1 MAFQQ
6 FTASQYLKIDIAN
19 NYGNDDQGK
28 ALDKLTWD
36 ERIAWFD
43 ANEHQLDS
51 LVASAKS
58 PALFYA
64 GVQAWNKYLAKEPSG
79 YPISL
84 DACSSGLQILACL
97 LGDADAAALCNVVD
111 TGKREDAYTA
121 VYEWM
126 ITRYPEAT
134 ALEREPVKKAIMTS
148 LYGSEAIPK
157 KVFGEDSPLLEL
169 FYEAMGTLAPAVWQL
184 NTAFLA
190 MWNPDAT
197 IYSWT
202 LPDNFHVHI
211 KVMVTV
217 TEDITFEG
225 NLYEIA
231 QKKNLPS
238 KQGRSIGA
246 NVTQS
251 IDAYI
256 VRELT
261 RRCDYNKEQLLRVK
275 TALCSSIDDTTP
287 DMTDPDTQMVALLW
301 SNYKKTGM
309 LSARVFDYLTED
321 SVKAIPERSV
331 VWKLIYSMPTKPFHV
346 LSIHDCFRVLPAY
359 GNDLRKQ
366 YNNLLSEL
374 AKGSLHNHII
384 GQVLGRPVDIGKS
397 DPDLWKAILDTNY
410 ALS

>member
-1 MAFQQ
+1 
-6 FTASQYLKIDIAN
+6 
-19 NYGNDDQGK
+19 
-28 ALDKLTWD
+28 
-36 ERIAWFD
+36 
-43 ANEHQLDS
+43 
-51 LVASAKS
+51 
-58 PALFYA
+58 
-64 GVQAWNKYLAKEPSG
+64 
-79 YPISL
+79 
-84 DACSSGLQILACL
+84 
-97 LGDADAAALCNVVD
+97 
-111 TGKREDAYTA
+111 
-121 VYEWM
+121 M

-134 ALEREPVKKAIMTS
+134 ALERDPVKKAIMTS
-148 LYGSEAIPK
+148 LYGSEAMPK
-157 KVFGEDSPLLEL
+157 KVFGEGSPLLEL

-197 IYSWT
+197 SYSWT
-202 LPDNFHVHI
+202 LPDNFHVHT

-225 NLYEIA
+225 NVYEIA

-246 NVTQS
+246 NVTHS

-275 TALCSSIDDTTP
+275 TALCASIDDITP

-301 SNYKKTGM
+301 SHYKKTGM
-309 LSARVFDYLTED
+309 LSARIFDYLTED

-346 LSIHDCFRVLPAY
+346 LSIHD
-359 GNDLRKQ
+359 
-366 YNNLLSEL
+366 
-374 AKGSLHNHII
+374 
-384 GQVLGRPVDIGKS
+384 
-397 DPDLWKAILDTNY
+397 
-410 ALS
+410 